1 MSRGCLIRGRSAQW
15 DSSRLIPEVFMQ
27 SEVVVFVDC
36 SFEFEADGGDGIVNK
51 VIAITKLFLEGV
63 ARALDAIIVL

>member
-1 MSRGCLIRGRSAQW
+1 
-15 DSSRLIPEVFMQ
+15 MQ